1 MGLPERFEQRFGAV
15 QRYDVDKEILI
26 HPYRHKIEKIL
37 KLGCLKKVH
46 NDLYSCLPIV
56 GYNRTVYRL
65 ERRMD
70 GNFFCNCQGHKKYN
84 HCSHSEALR
93 LKLKS
98 EGEQLQGSLF

>member
-1 MGLPERFEQRFGAV
+1 MGLPEAV
-15 QRYDVDKEILI
+15 QWYDIDKEVLI

-46 NDLYSCLPIV
+46 NDLYLVQPIL
-56 GYNRTVYRL
+56 GYNKTEYRL
-65 ERRMD
+65 ERRPD
-70 GNFFCNCQGHKKYN
+70 GRFWCNCQGFKKYN